1 MLSINYDKCLS
12 VKNKKT
18 HIQCT
23 YNKKNGCLFCGIHSK
38 SKNITRVDNL
48 PDFYINIKKDLLNK
62 KTENQ
67 IKTDKKIKI
76 IDDNSTYSKDFI
88 MNSTINLIKV
98 GKLRK
103 TIKKLNLLK
112 FINKNRS
119 KRILYND
126 LVIYL
131 NREKEF
137 LQNIN
142 KIIKIQS
149 FFRRY
154 IILKRSNC
162 TNDSD
167 CVLMMNIYEIPSIY
181 FYKYYEEKSNK
192 YFGFDIRTLVQ
203 IINEKEPKNP
213 FTLQELNTT
222 VVKEEI
228 IKRVNKGID
237 LNFAPEKF
245 SIEKET
251 ELRAINVF
259 HEFDL
264 LGNYTNHRWF
274 FNLNLYDLKD
284 YYKKLE
290 DMFNY
295 RINLTKEQLK
305 TYVEDGIAFKKNISL
320 LYKIKDINKL
330 RNIILEEFEEI
341 LKYDNNISDK
351 KTAIMWILI
360 SLTEV
365 SLDARNAMPHLD
377 QGML

>member
-154 IILKRSNC
+154 IILEVI
-162 TNDSD
+162 
-167 CVLMMNIYEIPSIY
+167 VLM
-181 FYKYYEEKSNK
+181 
-192 YFGFDIRTLVQ
+192 
-203 IINEKEPKNP
+203 
-213 FTLQELNTT
+213 
-222 VVKEEI
+222 
-228 IKRVNKGID
+228 
-237 LNFAPEKF
+237 
-245 SIEKET
+245 
-251 ELRAINVF
+251 
-259 HEFDL
+259 
-264 LGNYTNHRWF
+264 
-274 FNLNLYDLKD
+274 
-284 YYKKLE
+284 
-290 DMFNY
+290 
-295 RINLTKEQLK
+295 
-305 TYVEDGIAFKKNISL
+305 
-320 LYKIKDINKL
+320 
-330 RNIILEEFEEI
+330 
-341 LKYDNNISDK
+341 
-351 KTAIMWILI
+351 ILI
-360 SLTEV
+360 V
-365 SLDARNAMPHLD
+365 F
-377 QGML
+377 